1 MDYEATRLRI
11 HTSSRT
17 ASPLNPFLTKPK
29 GRLRARAATPGIGS
43 FVVEFGSCG
52 VCLSLPP
59 FGTFWFPSSSALPSP
74 PPTLSSPPQF
84 PCLNFPAAV
93 SQKAVGLLG
102 KASSLFQLWRFKII
116 KSGNISTQES
126 LQAQAP
132 TEEVLSTQ
140 STAKLC
146 RVWSR
151 V

>member
-17 ASPLNPFLTKPK
+17 ASPLNPFLAKPK
-29 GRLRARAATPGIGS
+29 GRLSKGS
-43 FVVEFGSCG
+43 NPRDRLIRGRVRLLRCLLKLASLWDFLVSFLFGSP
-52 VCLSLPP
+52 LPTP
-59 FGTFWFPSSSALPSP
+59 HSVI
-74 PPTLSSPPQF
+74 PPQF

-102 KASSLFQLWRFKII
+102 KASSLLQLWRFKII